1 MFTSLPGY
9 MWQFA
14 FTLQNISFRLFLCR
28 WGHIATITGLLKGQ
42 FSSSHSRV
50 KGVLVKAFF
59 FPCLLNAAVG
69 VLTKRAHSQSIQ
81 RGNHSDTKHLTHR
94 DLPHRDSIKL
104 RPLSRQTSQ
113 HMAVECRWL
122 SCVWNICVCHHR
134 TLKQASRDR
143 GVGVAANGVINV

>member
-1 MFTSLPGY
+1 MFTRLPGY
-9 MWQFA
+9 MWQFV

-28 WGHIATITGLLKGQ
+28 WGNIATITGLLKGQ
-42 FSSSHSRV
+42 FSSSHSCV

-59 FPCLLNAAVG
+59 FFFFFPRLLNAAAR

-113 HMAVECRWL
+113 HMAVECRWFN
-122 SCVWNICVCHHR
+122 CI
-134 TLKQASRDR
+134 
-143 GVGVAANGVINV
+143 